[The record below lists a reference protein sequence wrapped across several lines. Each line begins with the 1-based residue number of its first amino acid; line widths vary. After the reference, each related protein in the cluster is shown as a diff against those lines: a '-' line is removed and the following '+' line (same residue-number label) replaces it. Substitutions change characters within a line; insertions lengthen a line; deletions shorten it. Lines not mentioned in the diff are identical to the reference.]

1 MVAAQTQMD
10 PERAQFLSRI
20 APVGD
25 NPGPFKGLI
34 YGYKGVGKTTLC
46 AGGPGVVLID
56 TENGRR
62 SMMNH
67 PELSKV
73 PILDVHSWNDVDELA
88 WAYRDG
94 DLQKYL
100 LEKYG
105 VLKVQTFVIDTV
117 SALAGAT
124 ARELLAKEVERNTNR
139 NPFLISQSEYK
150 IRNELFT
157 RLLTDWVTLGV
168 NIVLTAHVTE
178 VKDESDGHLYLR
190 PSVSDTMADFLGG
203 FVDLQGFM
211 SITEGERAGEY
222 VRHLQVHPTRR
233 VDAKTRIGGLPPV
246 IDNPNLS
253 DLIMANQ
260 SVAKDGTP
268 PTKDTVKI

>member
-1 MVAAQTQMD
+1 MTDTMSV
-10 PERAQFLSRI
+10 ERKAFLERI

-34 YGYKGVGKTTLC
+34 YGLKGAGKTIFC
-46 AGGPGVVLID
+46 ARSNGVVLLD

-67 PELSKV
+67 PELARV
-73 PILDVHSWNDVDELA
+73 PILPVQSWNDMDDIA

-94 DLQKYL
+94 DLQRYV

-105 VLKVQTFVIDTV
+105 VLQIKTFVIDTV
-117 SALAGAT
+117 SKLANDTAT
-124 ARELLAKEVERNTNR
+124 ELLGKEVERNPAR
-139 NPFLISQSEYK
+139 NPFLVSQSEYK
-150 IRNELFT
+150 IRNELFV
-157 RLLTDWVTLGV
+157 RLLSDWVTLGV

-178 VKDESDGHLYLR
+178 VKDDSDGHLYLR

-211 SITEGERAGEY
+211 SAEETAQPGVY

-233 VDAKTRIGGLPPV
+233 VDAKTRIGGLPP
-246 IDNPNLS
+246 IMDDPKLD
-253 DLIMANQ
+253 DLIQANQ
-260 SVAKDGTP
+260 SVAKTGTQ
-268 PTKDTVKI
+268 TKEIKT